1 MCPSF
6 RGVEMWREN
15 VPLRTDEMQ
24 LKILLSH
31 RGLLQEVDELIW
43 VKCLEQSLAQSKDY
57 EVFTIMTFFFTLL
70 STP

>member
-1 MCPSF
+1 
-6 RGVEMWREN
+6 MWREN

-43 VKCLEQSLAQSKDY
+43 VECLEQSLAQRKSY
-57 EVFTIMTFFFTLL
+57 EVFTIMTFCFTLL
-70 STP
+70 

>member
-1 MCPSF
+1 
-6 RGVEMWREN
+6 MWREN

-57 EVFTIMTFFFTLL
+57 EVFTIMTFCFTLL
-70 STP
+70 